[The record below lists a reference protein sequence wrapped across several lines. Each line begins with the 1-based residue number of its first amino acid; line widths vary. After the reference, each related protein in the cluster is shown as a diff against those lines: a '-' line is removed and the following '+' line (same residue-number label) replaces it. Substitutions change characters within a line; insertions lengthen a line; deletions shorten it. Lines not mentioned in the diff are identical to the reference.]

1 MLTRGINYIN
11 FKKKKSNLKI
21 KKKLSNIF
29 KEKNEIIKSLG
40 KFYKYSF
47 QKKNLKKYKTKL
59 NYRIIG
65 MGGSSLGAKAIYDF
79 LKHKI
84 KKNFRFIDNL
94 NNNFSKEKKKLYQYN
109 HFKVW

>member
-11 FKKKKSNLKI
+11 FKKKKSILKK
-21 KKKLSNIF
+21 KKKLRNIF

-59 NYRIIG
+59 NYKLLNG
-65 MGGSSLGAKAIYDF
+65 WFLFSVKAIYDF
-79 LKHKI
+79 LNI
-84 KKNFRFIDNL
+84 K
-94 NNNFSKEKKKLYQYN
+94 
-109 HFKVW
+109 

>member
-11 FKKKKSNLKI
+11 FKKKKFKFKI
-21 KKKLSNIF
+21 KKKLSNIL
-29 KEKNEIIKSLG
+29 KEENEIIKSLG

-65 MGGSSLGAKAIYDF
+65 MGGSL
-79 LKHKI
+79 
-84 KKNFRFIDNL
+84 
-94 NNNFSKEKKKLYQYN
+94 
-109 HFKVW
+109 